1 MCAPESIAGLA
12 RALNQRGRAVRT
24 NKKAPAPCRAS
35 EQAGTC
41 TGFLFVATSQSFLH
55 RVLQV
60 LRAIVPEALEADA
73 ATEGALL
80 DRQKLLF
87 CERFLEFAVDLLS
100 QLPTRRFVR
109 TLLDDRALLVKCRL
123 SSLFKHHQGA
133 LPRST
138 FTPVPR

>member
-1 MCAPESIAGLA
+1 MFLS
-12 RALNQRGRAVRT
+12 
-24 NKKAPAPCRAS
+24 KPAPVQGSCLWPVPNH
-35 EQAGTC
+35 T
-41 TGFLFVATSQSFLH
+41 LH

-60 LRAIVPEALEADA
+60 LRAVVPEALEADA

-123 SSLFKHHQGA
+123 SGLFKHHQGA
-133 LPRST
+133 LLRST
-138 FTPVPR
+138 FAPVPR

>member
-1 MCAPESIAGLA
+1 M
-12 RALNQRGRAVRT
+12 
-24 NKKAPAPCRAS
+24 AS
-35 EQAGTC
+35 
-41 TGFLFVATSQSFLH
+41 SQSFLH
-55 RVLQV
+55 CVLQV
-60 LRAIVPEALEADA
+60 LRAVVPEALEADA

-123 SSLFKHHQGA
+123 SGLFKHHQGA
-133 LPRST
+133 LLRHLCTFAPADLVARSVS
-138 FTPVPR
+138 FPGC